1 MELEISKLERYDFA
15 NAKKGDEVIIASS
28 HMHSKSWYFRSKK
41 VKSVSAKRGDV
52 TFVDGS
58 RYDKTGRKLG
68 EHHRYDTP
76 IVIALASTKENI
88 TQINSYIEFAN
99 LVSNIMNRLE
109 KVDKEKLLELSEDKL
124 KKLSEVLTEV
134 LGDSVQKE

>member
-15 NAKKGDEVIIASS
+15 NAKKGDEVIVASS
-28 HMHSKSWYFRSKK
+28 HMHSKIWYFRSRK
-41 VKSVSAKRGDV
+41 VKSVSAKRGDA
-52 TFVDGS
+52 TFDDGS

-68 EHHRYDTP
+68 EHHRYDTS
-76 IVIALASTKENI
+76 VTIALASTKENI

-109 KVDKEKLLELSEDKL
+109 KVNKGKLFELTEDKL
-124 KKLSEVLTEV
+124 KKLDEVLVEV
-134 LGDSVQKE
+134 FGDSVQKE